1 MKKDYVTGDLVT
13 MVILRRKLENNQK
26 LSHDDRIALF
36 MIFKHYAMVLKDVYE
51 IW

>member
-13 MVILRRKLENNQK
+13 MVILRRKLESNQK
-26 LSHDDRIALF
+26 LSQDDKIVLY

-51 IW
+51 I

>member
-13 MVILRRKLENNQK
+13 MVILRRKLESKEK
-26 LSHDDRIALF
+26 LTNEDRLALM

-51 IW
+51 I